1 MHSDSKDGDSST
13 GDSKTGAWLPA
24 WFNSDEIDTVV
35 VGFPDVYGRL
45 MGKRFTR
52 AFFEKSV
59 VKSGT
64 HMCNYLLTVDM
75 EMNPLPGFEL
85 ASWERGY
92 GDFHAALD
100 LTTLRKTPWQPGSA
114 IVLCDLAHEDGQPVR
129 PSPRAVLRAQVDRL
143 AKLGWSAWMG
153 SELEFYLY
161 RETYA
166 DACAKRYRGLTPSS
180 DYLVDY
186 HLLQPAR
193 DETLMR
199 RIRNEM
205 DEAGI
210 QVEGSKGE
218 WGKGQHEINLLFNE
232 ALEMADR
239 HVLYKH
245 GAKEITAQEQAS
257 ITFMAKPAADEA
269 GSSFHL
275 HSSIW
280 DLAGNKSLFWDA
292 AAHGPTKL
300 FRQFLGGLMKY
311 GRQFGY
317 CFAPTINSYKRYQS
331 ASWAPTT
338 LAWAHDNRTTG
349 LRVIGHGDGL
359 RVENRAPGA
368 DANPY
373 LAMAATIAA
382 GLAGIEEKLDC
393 GEPYVGNAYVDPKL
407 ERLPSSLDEAADL
420 LDGSALARAA
430 FGSDVVEFYAHTA
443 RQECKAY
450 RESVTDWERI
460 RYFERI

>member
-1 MHSDSKDGDSST
+1 MHSDSSPSGF
-13 GDSKTGAWLPA
+13 LPA
-24 WFNSDEIDTVV
+24 WFNADQIDTVV
-35 VGFPDVYGRL
+35 VAFPDVYGRL

-52 AFFEKSV
+52 SFFEKSA

-64 HMCNYLLTVDM
+64 HMCNYLLTVDL

-85 ASWERGY
+85 ASWDRGY

-100 LTTLRKTPWQPGSA
+100 LSTLRKTPWQPGSA
-114 IVLCDLAHEDGQPVR
+114 IVLCDLAHDDHGPVR
-129 PSPRAVLRAQVDRL
+129 PSPRAVLKAQVDRL

-161 RETYA
+161 RDSFSQAFE
-166 DACAKRYRGLTPSS
+166 KRYRGLTPSS
-180 DYLVDY
+180 DYLIDY

-193 DETLMR
+193 DEQIMR

-205 DEAGI
+205 TDAGI
-210 QVEGSKGE
+210 HIEGSKGE
-218 WGKGQHEINLLFNE
+218 WGKGQHEINLLYQE

-245 GAKEITAQEQAS
+245 GTKEIVAQEGAS

-280 DLAGNKSLFWDA
+280 DAAGNKNLFWDESA
-292 AAHGPTKL
+292 QGPTPL
-300 FRQFLGGLMKY
+300 FRQFLGGLIKY

-317 CFAPTINSYKRYQS
+317 CFAPTINAYKRYQS

-338 LAWAHDNRTTG
+338 LAWANDNRTTG
-349 LRVIGHGDGL
+349 LRVIGQGNGL
-359 RVENRAPGA
+359 RIENRAPGA

-373 LAMAATIAA
+373 LAMAATIVA

-393 GEPYVGNAYVDPKL
+393 GDPYVGNAYADPKL

-420 LDGSALARAA
+420 LDGSRLARQAL
-430 FGSDVVEFYAHTA
+430 GDDVVDFYAHTA

-450 RESVTDWERI
+450 REAVTDWERV